1 MVFSSIMFLFLFL
14 PCVVFM
20 YYLLIGKNRKRQN
33 YFLFAASILF
43 YAAGE
48 PVFVL
53 VMLLSIAA
61 NWQFALLIDKNRRG
75 GLTALWVAIAFNLG
89 LIFVFKYLSFSV
101 DNLNLLF
108 GTSLYAPQIL
118 LPIGISFFTFQSIS
132 YVVDVYRGKGQAQR
146 NLFYVGLYIAFFP
159 QLIAGPIVRY
169 ETVADQIAN
178 RKESFDEFSEGVCRF
193 IIGLSKKVLIANQ
206 LATISYI
213 TFQRGG
219 GELPIV
225 FAWLGAIAF
234 TFQIYFD
241 FSGYSDMAI
250 GLGKMFGFRFLENFN
265 YPYAAKSVSEFWRRW
280 HMSLGQWFKDYVYF
294 PMGGSRVGR
303 FRLIG
308 NLFVV
313 WLLTGVWHGANWTF
327 ISWGLLYFVFIVLEK
342 ITGFEKSAIPDWL
355 KRAYTMLLVTLGWVI
370 FNSESIGDA
379 SSYIKSMFGLN
390 GNAWIDDLT
399 LFYVQEYQWF
409 FLAALMFSAP
419 VSKLISEKLKTDKK
433 IAWGYPIG
441 MLVVFTISVSYIVKG
456 SYNPFIYFNF

>member
-1 MVFSSIMFLFLFL
+1 MVFSSILFLFLFL

-20 YYLLIGKNRKRQN
+20 YYFIIGKNRKRQN

-53 VMLLSIAA
+53 VMLLSIAV

-108 GTSLYAPQIL
+108 GTSLYTPQIL

-219 GELPIV
+219 GGRTSHCIRVARRDCVYLP
-225 FAWLGAIAF
+225 
-234 TFQIYFD
+234 D
-241 FSGYSDMAI
+241 
-250 GLGKMFGFRFLENFN
+250 
-265 YPYAAKSVSEFWRRW
+265 
-280 HMSLGQWFKDYVYF
+280 
-294 PMGGSRVGR
+294 
-303 FRLIG
+303 
-308 NLFVV
+308 
-313 WLLTGVWHGANWTF
+313 LL
-327 ISWGLLYFVFIVLEK
+327 
-342 ITGFEKSAIPDWL
+342 
-355 KRAYTMLLVTLGWVI
+355 
-370 FNSESIGDA
+370 
-379 SSYIKSMFGLN
+379 
-390 GNAWIDDLT
+390 
-399 LFYVQEYQWF
+399 
-409 FLAALMFSAP
+409 
-419 VSKLISEKLKTDKK
+419 
-433 IAWGYPIG
+433 
-441 MLVVFTISVSYIVKG
+441 
-456 SYNPFIYFNF
+456 

>member
-1 MVFSSIMFLFLFL
+1 
-14 PCVVFM
+14 M
-20 YYLLIGKNRKRQN
+20 YYFIIGKNRKRQN

-213 TFQRGG
+213 TFQRRGRTSHCIRVAG
-219 GELPIV
+219 RDCVYLP
-225 FAWLGAIAF
+225 
-234 TFQIYFD
+234 D
-241 FSGYSDMAI
+241 
-250 GLGKMFGFRFLENFN
+250 
-265 YPYAAKSVSEFWRRW
+265 
-280 HMSLGQWFKDYVYF
+280 
-294 PMGGSRVGR
+294 
-303 FRLIG
+303 
-308 NLFVV
+308 
-313 WLLTGVWHGANWTF
+313 LL
-327 ISWGLLYFVFIVLEK
+327 
-342 ITGFEKSAIPDWL
+342 
-355 KRAYTMLLVTLGWVI
+355 
-370 FNSESIGDA
+370 
-379 SSYIKSMFGLN
+379 
-390 GNAWIDDLT
+390 
-399 LFYVQEYQWF
+399 
-409 FLAALMFSAP
+409 
-419 VSKLISEKLKTDKK
+419 
-433 IAWGYPIG
+433 
-441 MLVVFTISVSYIVKG
+441 
-456 SYNPFIYFNF
+456 